1 MKNIQ
6 RAYNI
11 CLPAGRPSSSF
22 VTARLWRVISSSV
35 LVPSCPNAYYDLPQH
50 LAASAI
56 NRRPPAAGISYPK
69 RPRPKRDAG

>member
-22 VTARLWRVISSSV
+22 VTARLWRVFVIV
-35 LVPSCPNAYYDLPQH
+35 IGP
-50 LAASAI
+50 LAI
-56 NRRPPAAGISYPK
+56 MP
-69 RPRPKRDAG
+69 